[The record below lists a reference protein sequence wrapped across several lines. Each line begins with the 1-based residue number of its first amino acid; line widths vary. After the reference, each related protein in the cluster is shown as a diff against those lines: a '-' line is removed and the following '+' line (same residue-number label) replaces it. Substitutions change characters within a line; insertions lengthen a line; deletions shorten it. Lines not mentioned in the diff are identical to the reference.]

1 MTGIRPDAALLRRI
15 GAPAGAVLPVHVAG
29 VTSDS
34 RKVRPGWVFVA
45 VPGTRTDGHDYIE
58 AAIAAGAAAV
68 VAQRPVPGA
77 TVPVVIVDDARA
89 ALAHLA
95 WATRGDPTARFRLV
109 GITGTDGKSS
119 TAMLIES
126 GFRGCGLVT
135 GLIGTVEYRVAGRSV
150 VAAMTTPD
158 PETLADLF
166 ADMAAAGVGG
176 AAMEVSSHALD
187 QRRVEGCRFDC
198 AILTNL
204 TRDHLDYHGT
214 VEAYALAKLRLFAE
228 VLPASPDAR
237 GAVANRD
244 DALFDRI
251 VAACPLPVFGFSMD
265 PASDAAIAPID
276 AAFDLDGLRA
286 TLRTP
291 WGRFAV
297 ASRLIGRHN
306 LQNIMAAVGAAGVMG
321 LPLPAFVAG
330 VCALDRIPG
339 RLEAVRGRKNVRV
352 LVDYAHTP
360 QAVHGTLSVLRGLGG
375 DTPLTAIIGAG
386 GDRDPG
392 KRPLM
397 GRAAA
402 LLADRVIITS
412 DNPRSENPRAIVDQI
427 VGGVEQARAE
437 GLVRARID
445 VEVDRREAIRRAIA
459 EAQPGETVA
468 ICGKGHESFQ
478 DFGTHRIHFSDVETA
493 KEYLDA

>member
-1 MTGIRPDAALLRRI
+1 MKGRHGRDRLLRDIEAAI
-15 GAPAGAVLPVHVAG
+15 GHPMPASIAG

-45 VPGTRTDGHDYIE
+45 IPGTRVDGHAFIG
-58 AAIAAGAAAV
+58 AALAAGAAAI
-68 VAQRPVPGA
+68 VAQRPVPDA
-77 TVPVVIVDDARA
+77 PVPVIQVEDSRA
-89 ALAHLA
+89 ALAWLA
-95 WATRGDPTARFRLV
+95 AATRGDPTARFRLV

-135 GLIGTVEYRVAGRSV
+135 GLIGTVEYRIAGRSV
-150 VAAMTTPD
+150 TASMTTPD

-166 ADMAAAGVGG
+166 ADMAAAGVAG
-176 AAMEVSSHALD
+176 AVMEVSSHALD

-198 AILTNL
+198 AVLTNL
-204 TRDHLDYHGT
+204 MRDHLDYHGT
-214 VEAYALAKLRLFAE
+214 VEAYGQAKLRLFSD
-228 VLPASPDAR
+228 VLPASLDAR

-244 DALFDRI
+244 DAFFARV
-251 VAACPLPVFGFSMD
+251 VAACPLPVIGFSMD
-265 PASDAAIAPID
+265 PASDAAIAPMV
-276 AAFDLDGLRA
+276 AAFDLDGLTA

-291 WGRFAV
+291 WGVVAV

-306 LQNIMAAVGAAGVMG
+306 LQNIMAAVGAAGVLG
-321 LPLPAFVAG
+321 LPMARFVEG

-339 RLEAVRGRKNVRV
+339 RLEAVRGRRPIRV
-352 LVDYAHTP
+352 MVDYAHTP
-360 QAVHGTLSVLRGLGG
+360 QAVGGTLSVLRSLGP
-375 DTPLTAIIGAG
+375 DIPLTAVVGAG

-402 LLADRVIITS
+402 MVADRVVVTS
-412 DNPRSENPRAIVDQI
+412 DNPRSEDPRVIVDQVVAGI
-427 VGGVEQARAE
+427 EQARAE
-437 GLVRARID
+437 GVARARVV
-445 VEVDRREAIRRAIA
+445 VEVDRREAIRRAIH
-459 EAQPGETVA
+459 EAQVGETVV
-468 ICGKGHESFQ
+468 ICGKGHETTQ